1 MIVKKKMPIKSYEIF
16 SESDYQ
22 EYRQPLVTV
31 VLQNECKVNIMKKTF
46 KHEIAKER
54 LQSWLKEENWY
65 QGKDDRHEK

>member
-31 VLQNECKVNIMKKTF
+31 VL
-46 KHEIAKER
+46 
-54 LQSWLKEENWY
+54 
-65 QGKDDRHEK
+65 